1 MSGVGDFFK
10 GVGSGIEDVFT
21 GGGGSG
27 GDTQEYQEGVRKIQ
41 EYQAISGYISGRGK
55 QGDVDN

>member
-21 GGGGSG
+21 GGGDSG